1 MREGALEEG
10 LKDTGARQGKG
21 QSGDLTGREEEASVD
36 REGGKRDKTLFEK
49 SYGNILVYV
58 FLSTYTTYR

>member
-10 LKDTGARQGKG
+10 LKDIGARQGKG

-36 REGGKRDKTLFEK
+36 REGGKRDK
-49 SYGNILVYV
+49 
-58 FLSTYTTYR
+58 